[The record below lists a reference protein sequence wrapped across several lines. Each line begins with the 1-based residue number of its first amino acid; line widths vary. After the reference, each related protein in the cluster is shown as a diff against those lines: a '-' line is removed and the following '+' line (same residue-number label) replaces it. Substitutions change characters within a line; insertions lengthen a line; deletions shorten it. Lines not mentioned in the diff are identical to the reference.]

1 LDPADV
7 VEDLVVRAGTLRLAA
22 AIAATLGCDGS
33 SAEVDRRSLQTPE
46 DARPAP
52 DAASLIAAETLTVD
66 VPLSLP
72 AQLYVEHDAAIY
84 SRSSGIVEAILA
96 DLGTRVRA
104 GQLLA
109 RLESADQEIALAQA
123 RDRQADL
130 AVQAERQRKL
140 KTAGVVTQADSERVE
155 LELKSANLAL
165 QKAERDYDLT
175 RIVAPFAG
183 VVTGR
188 TARIGRLVASG
199 DSLFH
204 LTAMAPVLATLRLPE
219 ASAFG
224 VKLGLEAD
232 VLGPRGEKARA
243 RVIRASPVIDPASG
257 TREVVLQLTGGDR
270 LPPGSSVTVRIGSEA
285 RRVVAIPRE
294 AVGEG
299 YALVWDSNRTSLRQ
313 VTVGGE
319 LPGDRVEVVSGL
331 APGEKVVRT
340 GP

>member
-1 LDPADV
+1 M
-7 VEDLVVRAGTLRLAA
+7 RAGTLRIVAA
-22 AIAATLGCDGS
+22 FAATLGCDGS
-33 SAEVDRRSLQTPE
+33 SAEAGRRSLETTE
-46 DARPAP
+46 AARVALDP
-52 DAASLIAAETLTVD
+52 ASLITAETLTVEL
-66 VPLSLP
+66 PLTLP

-96 DLGTRVRA
+96 DLGARVGA

-123 RDRQADL
+123 RDRHGDAEI
-130 AVQAERQRKL
+130 QAERQRKL

-155 LELKSANLAL
+155 LELRSATLAL
-165 QKAERDYDLT
+165 QKAQRDYDLT
-175 RIVAPFAG
+175 RIVAPFRG

-204 LTAMAPVLATLRLPE
+204 LTALSPVLATLRIPE

-232 VLGPRGEKARA
+232 VSGPRGEKAKA
-243 RVIRASPVIDPASG
+243 KVIRASPVIDPASG
-257 TREVVLQLTGGDR
+257 TREVVLQLTAGDR
-270 LPPGSSVTVRIGSEA
+270 LPPGSSVTVKIGAEA
-285 RRVVAIPRE
+285 RRVVAVPRE

-331 APGEKVVRT
+331 EPGEKVVRT